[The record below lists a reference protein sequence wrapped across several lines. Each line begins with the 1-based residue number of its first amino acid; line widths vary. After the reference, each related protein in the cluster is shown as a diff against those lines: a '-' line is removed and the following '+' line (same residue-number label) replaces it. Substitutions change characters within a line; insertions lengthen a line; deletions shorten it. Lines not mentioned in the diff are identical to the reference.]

1 MDIATADR
9 LVQLR
14 KANGL
19 SQEALAASLGV
30 SRQAV
35 SKWERAEASPDTDN
49 LIALASIYGMTLD
62 QLLDTTKDKY
72 ILDEGEKEP
81 EQKEEKLSKKIINKG
96 KEYINNPLYPKAAKK
111 MFKFPY
117 PIIVVIA
124 YLVICFGLKALGVND
139 PWGVFALLFLTI
151 PMYYMVAAACRTTTK
166 KGFLFLMPVPVAVVT
181 VYLFMGMVFG
191 AWKIPAILFLLIPLY
206 YWYVIFYVK
215 GGKKKENENSYKDN
229 K

>member
-14 KANGL
+14 KSSGL
-19 SQEALAASLGV
+19 SQESLAALLGV

-49 LIALASIYGMTLD
+49 LIALAGIYNMTLD

-72 ILDEGEKEP
+72 ILDEGTKKEAEEKETAFN
-81 EQKEEKLSKKIINKG
+81 KIKRKG
-96 KEYINNPLYPKAAKK
+96 KEYLDSALYPEIANK

-117 PIIVVIA
+117 PLAVVIA
-124 YLVICFGLKALGVND
+124 YLVICFLLDALGAH
-139 PWGVFALLFLTI
+139 PWGVFALMYLTI
-151 PMYYMVAAACRTTTK
+151 PMYYMVAAACRTTSK
-166 KGFLFLMPVPVAVVT
+166 KAFLFLMPVPIVVVT
-181 VYLFMGMVFG
+181 LYLFMGLVFRLWG
-191 AWKIPAILFLLIPLY
+191 AAAILFLAIPLY

-215 GGKKKENENSYKDN
+215 GGRNKKDK
-229 K
+229 